1 MFYKVIVNLPF
12 NKDFWYKSDHDIRIG
27 SVINVPFGKN
37 VVYGIVSHKSEIA
50 DVNIDIIKDIES
62 IHDLITFSENDV
74 LFIKKFSRY
83 NISKLG
89 NTANIVL
96 SNIEKIGKRFK
107 SKIEKIAT
115 NDELNI
121 KEISLSQEQ
130 ESVKSQITPLINSF
144 NQILIDG
151 VTGSGKTSVYLS
163 IISDILKSDNTSQVL
178 IMVPE
183 VSLTFEL
190 ERKISHH
197 FGIKPVVWHYSVTN
211 SKKSEYLY
219 KINHGYTR
227 IIIGTRSSIFLP
239 YKNLSLI
246 VIDEEH
252 DSSYKQQDSPSY
264 NGKDMAI
271 FKAQILDIPTIMLSA
286 TPSVESLYNVK
297 IGKYKLFQLHQRFH
311 DVQMPIINIVDIS
324 KDKSKYIISQEVI
337 DIVSEKLQNGEQVLF
352 FVNRRGYSSNIACND
367 CRSIIECKNCSAA
380 MTYHASRSIL
390 ICHHCNYKIKYDNTC
405 HKCKSQNLKEL
416 SYGVEKIDE
425 EINERLAGV
434 SRTIIVSTDMIKEDD
449 IEGKMNEIS
458 ENKYNVII
466 GTQMVAKGHNFPKLS
481 TVIIVDSYVGNLSGD
496 FRVYEKTFQ
505 LITQVSGRAG
515 RIHNNG
521 TVFIQTYNPH
531 QNVKHLLDC
540 VSNNDKIK
548 FYEEEVK
555 RRNGFI
561 KTPPFVKY
569 ISITIASSNET
580 NAYKISSS
588 LKDQIVK
595 EMYNI
600 TDFILGPTPC
610 SIKRINKRFRFEIRI
625 SAPRQNAI
633 QCIDLLSNIIQ
644 QFKIPSNA
652 IIKIDVDPYCLY

>member
-1 MFYKVIVNLPF
+1 MFYRVIVNLPF
-12 NKDFWYKSDHDIRIG
+12 NKEFWYKSDSDIKIG
-27 SVINVPFGKN
+27 SVVTVPFGKN
-37 VVYGIVSHKSEIA
+37 VVYGITSDKSDNA
-50 DVNIDIIKDIES
+50 DVDIAIIKDIES
-62 IHDLITFSENDV
+62 INDIISFSESDV
-74 LFIKKFSRY
+74 SFIKKFSRY
-83 NISKLG
+83 NVSKLG

-96 SNIEKIGKRFK
+96 SNIEKIGKRFS
-107 SKIEKIAT
+107 SKIEKISKIDKIDI
-115 NDELNI
+115 ND
-121 KEISLSQEQ
+121 ISLSQEQ
-130 ESVKSQITPLINSF
+130 ESIKSQITPLLSSF
-144 NQILIDG
+144 NPILIDG

-163 IISDILKSDNTSQVL
+163 IISDILRSDDTSQIL

-190 ERKISHH
+190 EKKITYH
-197 FGIKPVVWHYSVTN
+197 FGIQPVIWHYSVTN

-219 KINHGYTR
+219 KINHGYSR
-227 IIIGTRSSIFLP
+227 VVVGTRSSIFLP

-246 VIDEEH
+246 IIDEEH

-271 FKAQILDIPTIMLSA
+271 FKAQILDIPVIMLSA
-286 TPSVESLYNVK
+286 TPSVESLHNVN
-297 IGKYKLFQLHQRFH
+297 IGKYKSFQLHQRFH
-311 DVQMPIINIVDIS
+311 DVQMPIVNIVDIS
-324 KDKSKYIISQEVI
+324 KDKSKYIISQSII
-337 DIVSEKLQNGEQVLF
+337 DIVSEKLQNGEQVMF

-390 ICHHCNYKIKYDNTC
+390 ICHHCNYRIKYDNTC

-425 EINERLAGV
+425 EVNERLTDLAK
-434 SRTIIVSTDMIKEDD
+434 TIIVSTDMIKEDD
-449 IEGKMNEIS
+449 IEGKMTEIS

-531 QNVKHLLDC
+531 QNVKNLLEC
-540 VSNNDKIK
+540 ISNNDKIK
-548 FYEEEVK
+548 FYHEEIR

-569 ISITIASSNET
+569 ISITIASSIEAS
-580 NAYKISSS
+580 AYKISNS
-588 LKDQIVK
+588 LKDEIIK
-595 EMYNI
+595 ELNDI

-625 SAPRQNAI
+625 STPRQNAM
-633 QCIDLLSNIIQ
+633 QCIDALSSIIY

-652 IIKIDVDPYCLY
+652 MIKIDVDPYCFY